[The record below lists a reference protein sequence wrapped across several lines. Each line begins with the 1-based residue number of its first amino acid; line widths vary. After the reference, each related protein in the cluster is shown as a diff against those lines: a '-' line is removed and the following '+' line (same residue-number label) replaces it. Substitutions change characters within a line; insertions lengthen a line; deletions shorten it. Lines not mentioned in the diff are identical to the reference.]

1 MLSRVVAEVG
11 LKHLSGKETQ
21 LSGSLSSSTTSRSLW
36 VP

>member
-1 MLSRVVAEVG
+1 MLFRVVVEVG